1 MSQIKRLQPLV
12 KRPFGNSY
20 GVTNSYAFE
29 KALLHKAVCLCP
41 ADAYSLKLFTSRLK
55 AFMPSVLMNTSR
67 TVDFFSVLSPF
78 FTICSSYL

>member
-41 ADAYSLKLFTSRLK
+41 ADTQYTGNLVDRIGAALQRPFL
-55 AFMPSVLMNTSR
+55 R
-67 TVDFFSVLSPF
+67 TVLNF
-78 FTICSSYL
+78 